1 MNYLTAVY
9 PIVIFCYI
17 LVQNPLQLPLIQTDE
32 EGIVYEQDRLTLGM
46 VAALVQWVMENGG
59 AKDKATSRD
68 QSRADGSG
76 GIGAHHVKERREI
89 IDQIIREEVGDALY
103 FFSESEL
110 KNKVILL
117 LFYSFY
123 LVFELFFLP
132 KFYI

>member
-1 MNYLTAVY
+1 M
-9 PIVIFCYI
+9 
-17 LVQNPLQLPLIQTDE
+17 
-32 EGIVYEQDRLTLGM
+32 
-46 VAALVQWVMENGG
+46 QWVMENGG

-117 LFYSFY
+117 LEKHGIGDTDMMRKNIENPVSLGFMTRYGH
-123 LVFELFFLP
+123 P
-132 KFYI
+132 Q